1 MNEIQDIHQV
11 IEVLFS
17 QLSTMRKE
25 VELLTKENAQ
35 LRKENAQLL
44 ERLSGYEHPKNS
56 HNSHQPAMILQ
67 LPSV

>member
-1 MNEIQDIHQV
+1 
-11 IEVLFS
+11 
-17 QLSTMRKE
+17 MRKE

-56 HNSHQPAMILQ
+56 HNSHQPSSKDPIGEKRVV
-67 LPSV
+67 SS